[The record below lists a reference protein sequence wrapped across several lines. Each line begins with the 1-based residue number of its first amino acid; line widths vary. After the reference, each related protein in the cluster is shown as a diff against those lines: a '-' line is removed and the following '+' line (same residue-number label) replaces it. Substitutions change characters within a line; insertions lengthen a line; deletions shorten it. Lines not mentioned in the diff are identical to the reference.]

1 MATKSQRAIQKTQTG
16 TYGSQGEK
24 LNWTYY
30 DTEIINPAVTNVR
43 MFQTPMSGTKHRGLT
58 NMILGGQIP
67 NGKKFVV
74 RALKCFWISYPT
86 AGATTKVTTVNLEQW
101 FDQLANTTLQIKIDN
116 KDVVFESTL
125 IELFGMATA
134 VAFNPALTANL
145 PFPEPRFHGIFPLP
159 FKITLASLTSFYVEV
174 QHNTAIPAACTGDHF
189 KFGLNGGLLRVG

>member
-1 MATKSQRAIQKTQTG
+1 MATRSERALSKTQRG

-30 DTEIINPAVTNVR
+30 DTEVVNAAITNVR

-86 AGATTKVTTVNLEQW
+86 GGVTTKTTTIHMEEW

-134 VAFNPALTANL
+134 VAMNTPLTGNIA
-145 PFPEPRFHGIFPLP
+145 FPEPRYHGIFPLP
-159 FKITLASLTSFYVEV
+159 YKITLAALTSFYVEV
-174 QHNTAIPAACTGDHF
+174 QHNTTIPASVVGDHF